1 MKASIRTGRISPCIG
16 AFFLTFRTIG
26 DRRGVTFTI
35 AQSVPC
41 PSSDQVIGWQGT
53 FNSHDPSLT
62 GATAFLTYP
71 DMERSFS
78 SLISAG
84 TEPLL
89 ELNARSR
96 EVFRHIVD
104 AYVETGEPIGSRT
117 IARKLDDSLSAA
129 TIRNVMSDLELAG
142 LLFAPHTSAGRLPT
156 EAGLRLFVSGLL
168 QVGGLDS
175 DERKQ
180 IEAQCASAGKS
191 VQDVLEGA
199 SATLSGLSRQA
210 GLVMSPK
217 SEDSLKHIE
226 FVSLGPGRALVV
238 MISESGLV
246 ENRVIEVPD
255 GLPPSAL
262 IEAGNFL
269 SARLRGQTLTETRGK
284 ILTDLEQHRA
294 QLDELTSKL
303 VADGLA
309 TWSGD
314 QSSGGSLIIRGQANL
329 LNDVTAL
336 EDLERVR
343 HLFEVLETREQM
355 IRLVDLVGEAQ
366 GVQIYIGAENELFNL
381 AGCSMVVAPF
391 KNGREQIVGAVGV
404 IGPTRINYARIIP
417 MVDYTAKVV
426 GRLLGQS

>member
-1 MKASIRTGRISPCIG
+1 MTTDHVHHRSPG
-16 AFFLTFRTIG
+16 A
-26 DRRGVTFTI
+26 
-35 AQSVPC
+35 
-41 PSSDQVIGWQGT
+41 
-53 FNSHDPSLT
+53 DPVV
-62 GATAFLTYP
+62 
-71 DMERSFS
+71 
-78 SLISAG
+78 
-84 TEPLL
+84 
-89 ELNARSR
+89 ELNERSR
-96 EVFRHIVD
+96 EVFRQIVD

-117 IARKLDDSLSAA
+117 IARKLDGNLSPA

-142 LLFAPHTSAGRLPT
+142 LLFAPHTSSGRLPT
-156 EAGLRLFVSGLL
+156 EAGMRLFVAGLL

-175 DERKQ
+175 SERQ
-180 IEAQCASAGKS
+180 EIEAQCAAAGRT
-191 VQDVLEGA
+191 VQEVLEGA
-199 SATLSGLSRQA
+199 STTLSGLTSQA
-210 GLVMSPK
+210 GLVMAPK
-217 SEDSLKHIE
+217 SEDALKHIE

-238 MISESGLV
+238 MVSESGLV

-262 IEAGNFL
+262 IEAGNYL
-269 SARLRGQTLTETRGK
+269 SARLRGQTLGEAKGG
-284 ILTDLEQHRA
+284 ILTELEQRRA
-294 QLDELTSKL
+294 QLDEITTRL

-314 QSSGGSLIIRGQANL
+314 QSAGSSLIIRGQANL

-355 IRLVDLVGEAQ
+355 IRLVDLVGDAE
-366 GVQIYIGAENELFNL
+366 GVQIFIGAQNELFNL

-426 GRLLGQS
+426 GRMLAQT